1 VLVAAFWA
9 EPERVPWA
17 TLPRRVLS
25 RYRDLPSIDPNA
37 PGAFRYADPSR
48 IERDF
53 AQGGFAIK
61 HIEEVAVPVI
71 EAATGAGIVAWVRDI
86 GLGQLATDLPEDQ
99 QAAWEAELA
108 HEVEQLRV
116 GRMIRL
122 GGVTRLVVGRS
133 PQ

>member
-1 VLVAAFWA
+1 
-9 EPERVPWA
+9 
-17 TLPRRVLS
+17 VLS
-25 RYRDLPSIDPNA
+25 RYRDLPSIVPDA

-53 AQGGFAIK
+53 SQGGFAIK
-61 HIEEVAVPVI
+61 HIEEVAIPVI

-86 GLGQLATDLPEDQ
+86 GLGRLATDVPEDQ

-108 HEVEQLRV
+108 HEAEQLRV

-122 GGVTRLVVGRS
+122 GGVARLVVGRS